1 MPTQTPSSSKTSIKP
16 VTSSIGI
23 CVNSMFVNE
32 AFCVTGSDD
41 GFLRLWNLDFKQIFL
56 EAEHEG
62 SPSCFQMFIT
72 I

>member
-1 MPTQTPSSSKTSIKP
+1 MPTQTPASSKTSVKP
-16 VTSSIGI
+16 MAQSVGV
-23 CVNSMFVNE
+23 CVNSMCVNE

-62 SPSCFQMFIT
+62 GTSERLDELA
-72 I
+72 